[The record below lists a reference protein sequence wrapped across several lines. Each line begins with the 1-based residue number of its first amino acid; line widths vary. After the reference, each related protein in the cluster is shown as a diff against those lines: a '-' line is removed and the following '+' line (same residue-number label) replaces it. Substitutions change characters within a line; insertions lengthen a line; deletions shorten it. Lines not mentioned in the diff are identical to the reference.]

1 MNLEEFIKVSLEQIV
16 SGVSRAQDNTKID
29 SKNPAKANL
38 INPKVMNNADSAPK
52 GKYFTTQ
59 ERNLVHFVDFDVAV
73 SAENQIGGEGGFKL
87 SVAGITDVKMGGSG
101 SSSES
106 VVSRI
111 KFQVPIQ
118 FPNINT

>member
-29 SKNPAKANL
+29 SKNPAKTNL